1 MLKPQALNKAY
12 LGFWFGGGFW
22 LGFCYFDFLFA
33 WGFFNLKETK
43 ANQNHCNLRNWG
55 TRKQGNLLKIP
66 SGGSIDQWKSFKSQP
81 QLSEFTHSSILKSS
95 ILIFDFAINLYF
107 KDFISFYALLW
118 NLAPQSFPVKVKVHS
133 QNNIANHFFYY
144 IFCIWFLCFS
154 VNKHGSCYFLG
165 CPISYLTTSKT
176 LNRKY
181 IMDIKSLQLNMF
193 KVNAHNLNV
202 GKKQQHLRAELCSR
216 ETGKIC

>member
-1 MLKPQALNKAY
+1 MKVGRRECIFYPMVTKYIPNVKTSSTQQGLFRILVW
-12 LGFWFGGGFW
+12 GWFLAWFLLLW
-22 LGFCYFDFLFA
+22 LFVCL
-33 WGFFNLKETK
+33 GFFNLKETK

-154 VNKHGSCYFLG
+154 VNNTVVV
-165 CPISYLTTSKT
+165 IS
-176 LNRKY
+176 
-181 IMDIKSLQLNMF
+181 
-193 KVNAHNLNV
+193 
-202 GKKQQHLRAELCSR
+202 
-216 ETGKIC
+216 